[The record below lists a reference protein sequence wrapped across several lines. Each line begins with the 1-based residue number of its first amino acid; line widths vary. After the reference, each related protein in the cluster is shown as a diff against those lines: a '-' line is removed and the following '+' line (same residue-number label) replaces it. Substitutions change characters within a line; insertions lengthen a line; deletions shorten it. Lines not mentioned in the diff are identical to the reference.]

1 MSNCKFIKMAL
12 IAFLFSGILFQSCS
26 LPYSLVTG
34 NYYSQGEYIVE
45 QSNSDGW
52 RKGHY
57 LLTID
62 SSNTFELKEVSYNTG
77 GLYTICSGYLQRVG
91 RNSFKL
97 KKIKTNYSYG
107 VLGNPYFNNTN
118 YKITIK
124 NKETI
129 ILRKGQ
135 WETPLLFTEPDSI
148 PDEFDFK
155 KYGYDMDSV
164 LYRKKSLR

>member
-1 MSNCKFIKMAL
+1 MSNCKFIKMVL

-26 LPYSLVTG
+26 LPYSRVCG

-52 RKGHY
+52 RRGHY

-62 SSNTFELKEVSYNTG
+62 SLNAFELKEVSHNTG
-77 GLYTICSGYLQRVG
+77 VLYTICSGHLQRLG
-91 RNSFKL
+91 RNSYKL

-107 VLGNPYFNNTN
+107 ILGNPYFNNNN

-124 NKETI
+124 SRDTI

-135 WETPLLFTEPDSI
+135 WETPLLFIERDSI
-148 PDEFDFK
+148 PAEFDFK
-155 KYGYDMDSV
+155 KYGYDMYSN
-164 LYRKKSLR
+164 

>member
-26 LPYSLVTG
+26 LSYSRVCG

-52 RKGHY
+52 RRGHY

-62 SSNTFELKEVSYNTG
+62 SLNAFELKEVSYNAG
-77 GLYTICSGYLQRVG
+77 VLHTICSGQLQRLG
-91 RNSFKL
+91 RNSYKL
-97 KKIKTNYSYG
+97 EKIKTNYSYG
-107 VLGNPYFNNTN
+107 ILGNPYFNNNN

-124 NKETI
+124 SRDTI
-129 ILRKGQ
+129 ILRRGQ
-135 WETPLLFTEPDSI
+135 WETPLLFIERDSI
-148 PDEFDFK
+148 PAEFDFK
-155 KYGYDMDSV
+155 KYGYDMYSN
-164 LYRKKSLR
+164 